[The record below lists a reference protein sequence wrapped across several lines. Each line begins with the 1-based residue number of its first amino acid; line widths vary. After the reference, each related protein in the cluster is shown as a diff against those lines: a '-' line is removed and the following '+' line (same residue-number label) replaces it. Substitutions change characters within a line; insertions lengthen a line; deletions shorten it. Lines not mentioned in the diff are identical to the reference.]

1 MISNTDHYIYI
12 GGLVGFNTGR
22 ITPLL
27 CHRQQHQQQHWQ

>member
-22 ITPLL
+22 IT
-27 CHRQQHQQQHWQ
+27 HSYATGSSTSNSISK